1 MDINVMEFIR
11 TESLWLIPV
20 LMILGYVLKQ
30 IPRDFFPD
38 WLIPI
43 ALYIIGMIS
52 GFFLISQNA
61 VGILQ
66 GLLCAT
72 ASIGVHQG
80 VKQSTKKE

>member
-1 MDINVMEFIR
+1 MDINVLEFI
-11 TESLWLIPV
+11 TQESLWLIPV

-30 IPRDFFPD
+30 IPREIFPD

-43 ALYIIGMIS
+43 ALYIVGMIS

-61 VGILQ
+61 IGILQ

-72 ASIGVHQG
+72 AAIGVHQG
-80 VKQSTKKE
+80 VKQSSRKE